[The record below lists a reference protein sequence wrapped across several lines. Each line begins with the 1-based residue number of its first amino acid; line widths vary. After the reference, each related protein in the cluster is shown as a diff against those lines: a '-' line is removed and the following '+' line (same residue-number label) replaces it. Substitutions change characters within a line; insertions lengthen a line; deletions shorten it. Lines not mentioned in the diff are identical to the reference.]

1 MKRIYNDDGRLERHL
16 DNDGRAFYSAKCIS
30 EFKKDLLAHN
40 GWLKREGKVDVRLK
54 HIRCG
59 CRNPNCTLICSTQ
72 VDRKDYDAYRNKF
85 KRKLPPPTKHPK
97 RKEHPMFRGK
107 IIDSAPVKT
116 RKPNGNYPIPL
127 IGSKNSLKKKS
138 ASLNRRFMVFQDEA
152 KPRHFV
158 NGIEVK

>member
-40 GWLKREGKVDVRLK
+40 GWLKREGKVSVRLE
-54 HIRCG
+54 HRRCG
-59 CRNPNCTLICSTQ
+59 CQNPNCTLLSCDDI
-72 VDRKDYDAYRNKF
+72 DRKDYDAYRNKF

-116 RKPNGNYPIPL
+116 KKSGNYPIPL
-127 IGSKNSLKKKS
+127 IDSKNSLKKKS
-138 ASLNRRFMVFQDEA
+138 TKRERSSMIFQDDVWE
-152 KPRHFV
+152 K
-158 NGIEVK
+158 